1 MLLLQHE
8 SDLHVDLVANYVA
21 VLYQDVLVLHP
32 ATLHA
37 SKRLGGSGDSLVDGV
52 LEARL
57 GCSAQLSD
65 SGNTHRYLCLLIL
78 ACCLMSHLWPNEVDG
93 KHQGRDILRGVP
105 ATSLRA
111 QLRRTPLPRTPVNKA
126 KKKAGESKPRPGMCL
141 LGSAHPSLAAMH
153 WPKLGNCLINCFCWP
168 VRFSP
173 WTSAA

>member
-1 MLLLQHE
+1 MLL
-8 SDLHVDLVANYVA
+8 
-21 VLYQDVLVLHP
+21 LHP

-93 KHQGRDILRGVP
+93 KHV
-105 ATSLRA
+105 RA
-111 QLRRTPLPRTPVNKA
+111 GASFGL
-126 KKKAGESKPRPGMCL
+126 SRPPPCAPNFAEFTFPENGCIK
-141 LGSAHPSLAAMH
+141 GSGTIPPGFRA
-153 WPKLGNCLINCFCWP
+153 
-168 VRFSP
+168 
-173 WTSAA
+173 

>member
-8 SDLHVDLVANYVA
+8 SNLHVDLVANYVA

-93 KHQGRDILRGVP
+93 KHQGRDTPKDTPPLGVFLV
-105 ATSLRA
+105 A
-111 QLRRTPLPRTPVNKA
+111 V
-126 KKKAGESKPRPGMCL
+126 
-141 LGSAHPSLAAMH
+141 
-153 WPKLGNCLINCFCWP
+153 CLIGGEEQR
-168 VRFSP
+168 VE
-173 WTSAA
+173 A

>member
-8 SDLHVDLVANYVA
+8 SDLHVGLVANYVA
-21 VLYQDVLVLHP
+21 VLDQDVLVLHP

-78 ACCLMSHLWPNEVDG
+78 ACCLKSHLWPNEVDG
-93 KHQGRDILRGVP
+93 KHQGRDTPKDAP

-111 QLRRTPLPRTPVNKA
+111 QLRRIPLPRTPVNKG
-126 KKKAGESKPRPGMCL
+126 KEERRGRSERPSGP
-141 LGSAHPSLAAMH
+141 GGTRRATVPG
-153 WPKLGNCLINCFCWP
+153 PP
-168 VRFSP
+168 V
-173 WTSAA
+173 